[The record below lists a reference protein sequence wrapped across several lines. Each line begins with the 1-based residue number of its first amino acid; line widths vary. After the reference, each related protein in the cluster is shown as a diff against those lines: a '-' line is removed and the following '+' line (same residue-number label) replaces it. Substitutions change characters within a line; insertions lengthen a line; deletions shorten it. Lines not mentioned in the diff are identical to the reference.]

1 MFERKEDKT
10 EDTVFARKMVVHSMR
25 VELEKQSRRGCMDLA
40 TSMVIIGTPTEYLDK
55 MKKVGR
61 VCGSY
66 CSSDA
71 GIHPP
76 PWHHHRHPDSNLQ
89 YLRLPGGEIGPGE
102 SAGGQPIYV
111 AYYEERKF
119 SAGHYQAIEPLPDT
133 NVTAFPELGRFI
145 LNLIHGFIHLYI
157 FSTSR
162 QSSIKNGF
170 VPTRSKLDSCYELG
184 SEEEEECQSRCQFRC
199 KKKEY
204 FIIIRDSHV
213 EQPTKMRQ
221 KFFATKELITT
232 VVGFAV
238 LMT

>member
-1 MFERKEDKT
+1 M
-10 EDTVFARKMVVHSMR
+10 
-25 VELEKQSRRGCMDLA
+25 LA
-40 TSMVIIGTPTEYLDK
+40 SILRHDIIIVNPIVLY
-55 MKKVGR
+55 
-61 VCGSY
+61 
-66 CSSDA
+66 
-71 GIHPP
+71 
-76 PWHHHRHPDSNLQ
+76 
-89 YLRLPGGEIGPGE
+89 RLPGGEIGSGE

-145 LNLIHGFIHLYI
+145 LNLIHRFIHLYI

-204 FIIIRDSHV
+204 FIIIRDLSSK
-213 EQPTKMRQ
+213 TSGSSG
-221 KFFATKELITT
+221 ADAST
-232 VVGFAV
+232 
-238 LMT
+238 